1 MAKAKSKNVA
11 KAKAAP
17 EGSGDVWT
25 WTVLDSD
32 SKMILAYEIGDR
44 SVSTA
49 SEFMTDLRSRLA
61 NRVQL
66 TTDGRKA
73 YLEAIEDAFGGDVD
87 FAQLVKLYCNK
98 GSKLPEGKYSPPV
111 CTMIKKHRVGDSP
124 DPSHVST
131 SHVERSNL
139 SMGMGRF
146 TRLKMHF
153 LRNLKTIFICCS
165 CILCIIILFVFTRH

>member
-66 TTDGRKA
+66 DTDGRKA

-98 GSKLPEGKYSPPV
+98 GSPLYAP
-111 CTMIKKHRVGDSP
+111 
-124 DPSHVST
+124 
-131 SHVERSNL
+131 
-139 SMGMGRF
+139 
-146 TRLKMHF
+146 
-153 LRNLKTIFICCS
+153 
-165 CILCIIILFVFTRH
+165 